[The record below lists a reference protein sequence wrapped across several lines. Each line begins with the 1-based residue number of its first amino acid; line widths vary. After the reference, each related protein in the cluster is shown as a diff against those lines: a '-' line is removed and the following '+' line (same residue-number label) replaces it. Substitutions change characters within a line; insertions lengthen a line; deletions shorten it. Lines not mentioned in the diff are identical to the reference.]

1 MYGLNREWIV
11 MAWKSWLSVFLMMA
25 LPALIAGTVSA
36 YSNPLTIEEEVVRLS
51 YTQKGDFDYTAC
63 LAPSYLFGPEPRQE
77 EPLPTNTRYPVAII
91 DGIDMTFTYCGQA
104 DSSKDVTIDAVL
116 ENEGLWQKT
125 LPLISQEGLTGNQ
138 IDIPFK
144 LEVRQCNDLF
154 DTIETELGVTGS
166 RRMAIVANVKEG
178 DSVFRQNL
186 PLKLS
191 NTILEID
198 GDRVLSEDDCSGV
211 FNYTVQLKPN
221 SVFDAQSITVPVF
234 AAPQPS
240 PLTEVKPGTVLLANL
255 LEKMD
260 MTFKYE
266 FKCSQPMTGLTEQIT
281 VDALLIGGDIWK
293 KSFVL
298 VPSTSYSGDL
308 QTSFSLD
315 ITGIRDYL
323 DNIRHEIGSAA
334 STYVL
339 TIRVDVLT
347 TANTAQGNIRES
359 FSQTLTADMGKPVF
373 AFSEDLNKVVP
384 TTLTDTSSTKST
396 RTALGLSLPAGR
408 LVFPVLTFIFIL
420 AVGLINFNDIRQYQR
435 PVPSYEQQ
443 HKAVLKKYGN
453 RLADASVA
461 VPIEEGRVVQMTSI
475 KELVRVA
482 DEIGKPVIHERPRE
496 PGQPHS
502 YLVIDGAVIY
512 QFYPNH
518 YLTDKTI
525 NTG

>member
-1 MYGLNREWIV
+1 
-11 MAWKSWLSVFLMMA
+11 MAWQRWLSVFLLMA
-25 LPALIAGTVSA
+25 LPALIAGTIIA
-36 YSNPLTIEEEVVRLS
+36 FSNPLTIEEEVVRLS
-51 YTQKGDFDYTAC
+51 YTQRGDFDYTAC

-77 EPLPTNTRYPVAII
+77 EPLPSNTRYPVAII
-91 DGIDMTFTYCGQA
+91 ESIDMTFTYCGQA
-104 DSSKDVTIDAVL
+104 GLSKDVTIDAVL
-116 ENEGLWQKT
+116 ENEGLWQKN
-125 LPLISQEGLTGNQ
+125 LPLMSQEGLTGNQ
-138 IDIPFK
+138 IDIPFE

-154 DTIETELGVTGS
+154 DTIEDELGVAGN
-166 RRMAIVANVKEG
+166 RRVAIVANVREG
-178 DSVFRQNL
+178 DSVFRQSL
-186 PLKLS
+186 PVKLS
-191 NTILEID
+191 STILEID
-198 GDRVLSEDDCSGV
+198 GDRVLSLDGCSGV

-221 SVFDAQSITVPVF
+221 SVFDAQSIMVPVL

-240 PLTEVKPGTVLLANL
+240 PLTEVKPGTALLANL
-255 LEKMD
+255 LETID
-260 MTFKYE
+260 MTFRYE
-266 FKCSQPMTGLTEQIT
+266 FKCNQPVTDLKEQIV
-281 VDALLIGGDIWK
+281 VDALLEGADIWK

-315 ITGIRDYL
+315 ITGIRDLLYR
-323 DNIRHEIGSAA
+323 IRHESGSAA
-334 STYVL
+334 STYLL

-347 TANTAQGNIRES
+347 TANTAQGSIRES

-373 AFSEDLNKVVP
+373 AFREDLNKVVP

-420 AVGLINFNDIRQYQR
+420 AVGLINFNDIRQYRR

-453 RLADASVA
+453 RLVDALAA

-482 DEIGKPVIHERPRE
+482 DEIGKPVIHEGPRE

-502 YLVIDGAVIY
+502 YLVIDGAVAY
-512 QFYPNH
+512 QFYPDH
-518 YLTDKTI
+518 
-525 NTG
+525 